1 MCSER
6 QARIVRLPLKPA
18 LIAALLIFG
27 IVPTA
32 RAEDVKPPLLIV
44 RPSGVDGKT
53 DDARAREDRL
63 YRRMQEN
70 DYLFRNICV
79 RCGGGINR
87 LGSNAP
93 FNPIKTLSPSQR
105 QGLDSDDS
113 DSAQ

>member
-1 MCSER
+1 MS
-6 QARIVRLPLKPA
+6 LPLKPA
-18 LIAALLIFG
+18 MIAALLVLG
-27 IVPTA
+27 LAPKA
-32 RAEDVKPPLLIV
+32 HAEDAKPPLLIV

>member
-1 MCSER
+1 MP
-6 QARIVRLPLKPA
+6 VRYILVTVLLA
-18 LIAALLIFG
+18 LGLGEAVAAEG
-27 IVPTA
+27 A
-32 RAEDVKPPLLIV
+32 KPPLLIV
-44 RPSGVDGKT
+44 KPSGVDDKT

-87 LGSNAP
+87 VGANAP

-105 QGLDSDDS
+105 QGLETEDTDVVE
-113 DSAQ
+113 